1 MSSCSRL
8 LEPLIDG
15 GLGPPPDELVPAIGG
30 NPADRYPWR
39 HLVDR
44 CEAEIPLPGV
54 TSVIRTVEFLD
65 NRHVGTVRFEPFC
78 SNPVSSQSLCST
90 TAMGAVRKTELQ
102 VSEGED
108 TPSEKAEL
116 VQVLGPADTLALGSP
131 PKWVAGALHPRP
143 DYEHA

>member
-1 MSSCSRL
+1 M
-8 LEPLIDG
+8 
-15 GLGPPPDELVPAIGG
+15 
-30 NPADRYPWR
+30 
-39 HLVDR
+39 
-44 CEAEIPLPGV
+44 PLPGIN
-54 TSVIRTVEFLD
+54 SVIRRVEFLD
-65 NRHVGTVRFEPFC
+65 DRHVLTVRFEPSC

-90 TAMGAVRKTELQ
+90 TGMGVAPKTELQ

-131 PKWVAGALHPRP
+131 PKRVAGALHPRP